1 MKIFYSHHCYKYG
14 TPIEEYEMELI
25 RGGLAVDEVTVINP
39 KDVLVQG
46 IPESIIMENSFA
58 VINGCDALVFSTV
71 SGMIGRGVFDE
82 VIYALNHGKPVYEI
96 YGDDIIEIEGILA
109 FESRIYRL
117 IFNGDNRRYAVL
129 YPPDALYET
138 GKVKR

>member
-25 RGGLAVDEVTVINP
+25 RSGTPIEEVTIINP
-39 KDVLVQG
+39 KNALPQDA
-46 IPESIIMENSFA
+46 PESVIMEDAFSIIAN
-58 VINGCDALVFSTV
+58 CDALVFSTV

-96 YGDDIIEIEGILA
+96 YGDDIIEVEGILA

-117 IFNGDNRRYAVL
+117 IFNGDNRRYAIL
-129 YPPDALYET
+129 YPPDVLYET